1 MTEHADKVEKRRFQ
15 LFKERTDLPTL
26 ETRADW
32 DYMLKHYPSGKTVK
46 VYDDKRR
53 KEETLEDKYQ
63 AITNDNADYF
73 IQGEEDERNN

>member
-1 MTEHADKVEKRRFQ
+1 MTEHRDKVEERRFQ
-15 LFKERTDLPTL
+15 LFKEQTDLPTL

-32 DYMLKHYPSGKTVK
+32 NYILKHYPSGKTVK

-63 AITNDNADYF
+63 SIGTNNADYF
-73 IQGEEDERNN
+73 VLEENGDE

>member
-1 MTEHADKVEKRRFQ
+1 MTEHRDKVEKRRFE
-15 LFKERTDLPTL
+15 LFKESTDLPTL

-32 DYMLKHYPSGKTVK
+32 NYILKHYPSGKTVK

-63 AITNDNADYF
+63 SIGTNNADYF
-73 IQGEEDERNN
+73 VLEENGDE

>member
-15 LFKERTDLPTL
+15 LFKEKTDLPTL

>member
-1 MTEHADKVEKRRFQ
+1 MTEHRDKGEERRFQ

-63 AITNDNADYF
+63 SIGTNNADYF
-73 IQGEEDERNN
+73 VQEEND

>member
-1 MTEHADKVEKRRFQ
+1 MTEHRDKGEERRFQ

-32 DYMLKHYPSGKTVK
+32 DYMLKHYPSGTTVK

-63 AITNDNADYF
+63 SIGTNNADYF
-73 IQGEEDERNN
+73 VQEEND

>member
-1 MTEHADKVEKRRFQ
+1 MTEHTDKVEARRFQ

-32 DYMLKHYPSGKTVK
+32 NYILKHYPSGKTVK

-63 AITNDNADYF
+63 SIGTNNADYF
-73 IQGEEDERNN
+73 VQEENGDE

>member
-15 LFKERTDLPTL
+15 LFKEKTDLPTL

-53 KEETLEDKYQ
+53 KEEILEDKYQ

>member
-1 MTEHADKVEKRRFQ
+1 MTEHTDKVEKRRFE

-32 DYMLKHYPSGKTVK
+32 NYILKHYPSGKTVK
-46 VYDDKRR
+46 IYDDKRR

-63 AITNDNADYF
+63 SIGSNNADYF
-73 IQGEEDERNN
+73 AQGGENE

>member
-1 MTEHADKVEKRRFQ
+1 MTEHRDKVEERRFQ
-15 LFKERTDLPTL
+15 LFKEKADLPTL

-32 DYMLKHYPSGKTVK
+32 NYILKHYPSGKTVK

-63 AITNDNADYF
+63 SIGTNNADYF
-73 IQGEEDERNN
+73 VQEEND

>member
-1 MTEHADKVEKRRFQ
+1 MTEHRDKVEERRFQ
-15 LFKERTDLPTL
+15 LFKEKADLPTL

-63 AITNDNADYF
+63 SIGTNNADYF
-73 IQGEEDERNN
+73 VQEEND

>member
-1 MTEHADKVEKRRFQ
+1 MTEHRDKVEERRFQ

-53 KEETLEDKYQ
+53 KEETLKDKYQ
-63 AITNDNADYF
+63 SIGTNNADYF
-73 IQGEEDERNN
+73 VQEESD

>member
-1 MTEHADKVEKRRFQ
+1 MTEHRDKVEERRFQ
-15 LFKERTDLPTL
+15 LFKEMTDLPTL

-32 DYMLKHYPSGKTVK
+32 NYILKHYPSGKTVK

-63 AITNDNADYF
+63 SIGTNNADYF
-73 IQGEEDERNN
+73 VQEEND

>member
-1 MTEHADKVEKRRFQ
+1 
-15 LFKERTDLPTL
+15 
-26 ETRADW
+26 
-32 DYMLKHYPSGKTVK
+32 MLKHYPSGKTVK

>member
-1 MTEHADKVEKRRFQ
+1 MTEHADKVEKRRFE
-15 LFKERTDLPTL
+15 LFKEMTDLPTL

-32 DYMLKHYPSGKTVK
+32 NYILKHYPSGKTVK

-63 AITNDNADYF
+63 SIGTNNADYF
-73 IQGEEDERNN
+73 IQEEND

>member
-1 MTEHADKVEKRRFQ
+1 MTEHRDKVEKRRFE
-15 LFKERTDLPTL
+15 LFKEKADLPTL

-32 DYMLKHYPSGKTVK
+32 NYILKHYPSGKTVK

-63 AITNDNADYF
+63 SIGTNNADYF
-73 IQGEEDERNN
+73 V

>member
-1 MTEHADKVEKRRFQ
+1 MTEHRDKVEERRFQ
-15 LFKERTDLPTL
+15 LFKEQTDLPTL

-63 AITNDNADYF
+63 SIGTNNADYF
-73 IQGEEDERNN
+73 VLEENGDE

>member
-1 MTEHADKVEKRRFQ
+1 MTEHADKVEKRRFE
-15 LFKERTDLPTL
+15 LFKEMTDLPTL

-32 DYMLKHYPSGKTVK
+32 NYILKHYPSGKTVK

-63 AITNDNADYF
+63 SIGTNNADYF
-73 IQGEEDERNN
+73 VLEENGDE

>member
-15 LFKERTDLPTL
+15 LFKEKADLPTL

>member
-1 MTEHADKVEKRRFQ
+1 MTEHKDKVEERRFQ
-15 LFKERTDLPTL
+15 LFKEKADLPTL

-63 AITNDNADYF
+63 SIGTNNADYF
-73 IQGEEDERNN
+73 VQEENDW

>member
-1 MTEHADKVEKRRFQ
+1 MTEHTDKVEERRFQ
-15 LFKERTDLPTL
+15 LFKEKADLPTL

-63 AITNDNADYF
+63 SIGTNNADYF
-73 IQGEEDERNN
+73 VQEESEDDM

>member
-1 MTEHADKVEKRRFQ
+1 MTEHADKVEKRRFE
-15 LFKERTDLPTL
+15 LFKESTDLPTL

-32 DYMLKHYPSGKTVK
+32 NYILKHYPSGKTVK

-63 AITNDNADYF
+63 SIGTNNADYF
-73 IQGEEDERNN
+73 VQEENGDE

>member
-1 MTEHADKVEKRRFQ
+1 MTEHTDKVEARRFQ

-32 DYMLKHYPSGKTVK
+32 NYILKHYPSGKTVK

-63 AITNDNADYF
+63 SIESNNADYF
-73 IQGEEDERNN
+73 AQEEND

>member
-1 MTEHADKVEKRRFQ
+1 MTEHRDKVEERRFQ

-32 DYMLKHYPSGKTVK
+32 NYILKHYPSGKTVK

-63 AITNDNADYF
+63 SIGTNNADYF
-73 IQGEEDERNN
+73 VQEENGDE

>member
-1 MTEHADKVEKRRFQ
+1 MTEHKDKVEERRFQ
-15 LFKERTDLPTL
+15 LFKEKADLPTL

-63 AITNDNADYF
+63 SIGTNNADYF
-73 IQGEEDERNN
+73 VQEEND

>member
-1 MTEHADKVEKRRFQ
+1 MTEHKDKVEERRFE
-15 LFKERTDLPTL
+15 LFKEQTDLPTL

-32 DYMLKHYPSGKTVK
+32 NYILKHYPSGKTVK

-63 AITNDNADYF
+63 SIGTNNADYF
-73 IQGEEDERNN
+73 VQEEND

>member
-1 MTEHADKVEKRRFQ
+1 MTEHRDKVEERRFQ

-26 ETRADW
+26 ETRAEW
-32 DYMLKHYPSGKTVK
+32 NYILKHYPSGKTVK

-63 AITNDNADYF
+63 SIGTNNADYF
-73 IQGEEDERNN
+73 VQEEND

>member
-1 MTEHADKVEKRRFQ
+1 MTEHRDKVEERRFQ
-15 LFKERTDLPTL
+15 IFKERTDLPTL

-32 DYMLKHYPSGKTVK
+32 NYILKHYPSGKTVK

-63 AITNDNADYF
+63 SIGTNNADYF
-73 IQGEEDERNN
+73 VQEEND

>member
-1 MTEHADKVEKRRFQ
+1 MTEHTDKVEERRFQ

-32 DYMLKHYPSGKTVK
+32 NYILKHYPSGKTVK

-53 KEETLEDKYQ
+53 KEEVIHNKED
-63 AITNDNADYF
+63 
-73 IQGEEDERNN
+73 NNG

>member
-1 MTEHADKVEKRRFQ
+1 MTEHRDKVEKRRFQ

-53 KEETLEDKYQ
+53 KEEILEDKYQ
-63 AITNDNADYF
+63 SIGTNNADYF
-73 IQGEEDERNN
+73 VQEESEDDM

>member
-1 MTEHADKVEKRRFQ
+1 MTEHRDKVEKRRFE
-15 LFKERTDLPTL
+15 LFKEKADLPTL

-32 DYMLKHYPSGKTVK
+32 NYILKHYPSGKTVK

-63 AITNDNADYF
+63 SIGTNNADYF
-73 IQGEEDERNN
+73 VQEEND

>member
-1 MTEHADKVEKRRFQ
+1 MTEHRDKVEKRRFQ
-15 LFKERTDLPTL
+15 LFKEKADLPTL

-63 AITNDNADYF
+63 SIGTNNADYF
-73 IQGEEDERNN
+73 VQKEND

>member
-1 MTEHADKVEKRRFQ
+1 MTEHADKVEKRRFE
-15 LFKERTDLPTL
+15 LFKEMTDLPTL

-32 DYMLKHYPSGKTVK
+32 NYILKHYPSGKTVK

-63 AITNDNADYF
+63 SIGTNNADYF
-73 IQGEEDERNN
+73 VQEENGDE